1 MKCLEYNVH
10 KIQNAPILFLNYCPS
25 CILAVRYCTFSG
37 FLYNN
42 PLHYS
47 VFLFFMQS
55 SQTPND
61 ASHQGNSAP
70 LKRAMSTRHLVMLSL
85 GGAIGTGLF
94 LGSGEVIAQTG
105 PVGAIISYFLGG
117 LIAYMVMLCLGELA
131 VHMPVSGSFGEYA
144 NRYIGPGT
152 GYMITWLYWLTWTA
166 TLGTEFTAAALL
178 MQEWF
183 PHVSMWIW
191 TVIFAALVFI
201 LNISSTRMFAESEF
215 WLALVKVVTV
225 IGFILLGL
233 LAIFGIIPFH
243 GMHHAPLFHNLTAQ
257 GWFPQGLFPIFS
269 TMLIVNFAFSGTEL
283 IGVAAGETEDPAQN
297 VPKAINAAIWRLL
310 IFFVGTII
318 VISALLPYQQAGL
331 SSSQVSSSP
340 FVTVFSYIG
349 IPYAE
354 DIIRFV
360 IITALLSAANS
371 GLYAASRMMWA
382 LSAKKQLPRIFAK
395 LTKSGTPIVAIIVT
409 MFGAIPGLLSEQFA
423 PETIFKNLLGVA
435 AFTMVIVW
443 IAICVCQFNF
453 RRQWYKSGH
462 KVGDLRF
469 AAPFFPLTP
478 ILGFAFCV
486 ITCISMTQDSS
497 MLPGFY
503 SCLIF
508 IALCYLSHFIFYR
521 KQTD

>member
-1 MKCLEYNVH
+1 
-10 KIQNAPILFLNYCPS
+10 
-25 CILAVRYCTFSG
+25 
-37 FLYNN
+37 
-42 PLHYS
+42 
-47 VFLFFMQS
+47 MQS
-55 SQTPND
+55 SHSPND

-70 LKRAMSTRHLVMLSL
+70 LKRAMSTRHLIMLSL

-144 NRYIGPGT
+144 NKYIGPGT

-191 TVIFAALVFI
+191 TAIFAALIFI

-225 IGFILLGL
+225 VGFILLGL
-233 LAIFGIIPFH
+233 LAIFGFVSYH
-243 GMHHAPLFHNLTAQ
+243 GQAQAPLFSNLLAQ
-257 GWFPQGLFPIFS
+257 GWFPKGLMPIFA

-283 IGVAAGETEDPAQN
+283 IGVAAGETADPAHN

-310 IFFVGTII
+310 IFFVGTIV
-318 VISALLPYQQAGL
+318 VICALLPYQQAGL
-331 SSSQVSSSP
+331 NAAHVSNSP
-340 FVTVFSYIG
+340 FVTVFSYMG

-382 LSAKKQLPRIFAK
+382 LSIKRQLPAMFSK
-395 LTKSGTPIVAIIVT
+395 LTKHGTPITAIIVT

-443 IAICVCQFNF
+443 TAICVCQFNF
-453 RRQWYKSGH
+453 RRQWYKTGH
-462 KVGDLRF
+462 TIDDLRF
-469 AAPFFPLTP
+469 AAPWFPLTP
-478 ILGFAFCV
+478 ILGFVFCV

-508 IALCYLSHFIFYR
+508 IALCYVSHHFLYR
-521 KQTD
+521 DKD